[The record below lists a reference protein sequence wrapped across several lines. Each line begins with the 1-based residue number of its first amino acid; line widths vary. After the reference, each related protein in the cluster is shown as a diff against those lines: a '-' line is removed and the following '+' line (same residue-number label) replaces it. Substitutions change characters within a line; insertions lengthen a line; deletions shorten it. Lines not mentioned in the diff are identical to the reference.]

1 MIERTVIPLG
11 LALLLLFI
19 LTDCSR
25 PASTSGAGSNKKSGQ
40 VSIPSPPCIIYKTR
54 GEYSNNVPVI
64 LSEDKTKI
72 ISYPAVKDVYF
83 NGELAYPTPLNDG
96 FLLDNRGIG
105 PDAAFLDI
113 TYEQFSHMEKTPSA
127 DELFKRIIDKDPF
140 IIMYQCGERK
150 QYKEIESELNEM
162 IMSGKF
168 TSCKKLK

>member
-1 MIERTVIPLG
+1 MITRTLIPMWLS
-11 LALLLLFI
+11 LLLLFI

-25 PASTSGAGSNKKSGQ
+25 PASTSGTGSTKKSGL
-40 VSIPSPPCIIYKTR
+40 VSTPSPPCIIYKTR
-54 GEYSNNVPVI
+54 SDYSKYIPVI
-64 LSEDKTKI
+64 LSEDKTRI
-72 ISYPAVKDVYF
+72 ISYPDVKDVYF
-83 NGELAYPTPLNDG
+83 NGELSYPTPLEDG

-127 DELFKRIIDKDPF
+127 DELFTRIIDKDPLL
-140 IIMYQCGERK
+140 IMYQCGERK
-150 QYKEIESELNEM
+150 QYKEIESELNEL